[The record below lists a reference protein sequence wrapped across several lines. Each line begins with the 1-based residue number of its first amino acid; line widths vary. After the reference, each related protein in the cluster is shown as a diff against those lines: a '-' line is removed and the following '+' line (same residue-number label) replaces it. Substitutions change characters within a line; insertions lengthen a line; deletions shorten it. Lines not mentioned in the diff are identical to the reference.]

1 MWFTSVL
8 HQAIPIILDVIKAVW
23 PAALFFFLF
32 PIVRSIWVYWRNRT
46 FEMSLNFKFLEMKM
60 PREITRSP
68 RSMDQFFHAIAGMGN
83 APGHLGEK
91 YGLGEI
97 TIWWSFE
104 IVSLGGEIHFYARI
118 FDQYVSIFKA
128 AMFAAYP
135 EVEVT
140 EAEDYVPKWIPHN
153 VLELELAGKD
163 LYANEFVL
171 AKDPAYPI
179 KTYQQFETSTE
190 EYQVDPMAVFME
202 SLAAVGPEEFV
213 GIQYNI
219 APVSLNWGHQYEG
232 IVEKLRTPQ
241 VAKGGGH
248 AAAGDDLAAALKT
261 SLLQKS
267 PGQTDVL
274 KAVERNLSK
283 PAFDTNIR
291 IMYVAPRK
299 VFSDR
304 VPRRAIKGSVM
315 QYNAADLNSL
325 VFNDRMNT
333 KPGWFDPPYIFKRTR
348 RRARRNRNLHLWI
361 ERELGIHEPMGKFL
375 SGHFFNKWGSRSDIL
390 TTEMLAT
397 LYHPPTT
404 LVVTGPLTQRVESR
418 KMGPPAGLPIYAD
431 ESVLDK
437 FK

>member
-1 MWFTSVL
+1 MWFSNALDAALPVIISFL
-8 HQAIPIILDVIKAVW
+8 KAIW

-32 PIVRSIWVYWRNRT
+32 PVVRSLWVYWRNRT
-46 FEMSLNFKFLEMKM
+46 FEVSLNYKFLEMKM

-68 RSMDQFFHAIAGMGN
+68 RSMDQFFHAISGMGN
-83 APGHLGEK
+83 WAGHIGEK

-97 TIWWSFE
+97 TIWWTFE
-104 IVSLGGEIHFYARI
+104 VVSLGGEIHFYARV
-118 FDQYVSIFKA
+118 FDQYVSIFKG
-128 AMFAAYP
+128 AMYATYP
-135 EVEVT
+135 EVEIV

-153 VLELELAGKD
+153 ILELELAGKD
-163 LYANEFVL
+163 LYANEFVF

-179 KTYQQFETSTE
+179 KTYQQFESSTE

-202 SLAAVGPEEFV
+202 ALAAVGPQEFV

-219 APVSLNWGHQYEG
+219 APAGLNWGHQYEH

-241 VAKGGGH
+241 VAKGAGH
-248 AAAGDDLAAALKT
+248 GAAAEDLAATLKM

-267 PGQTDVL
+267 PGQTDIL

-291 IMYVAPRK
+291 ILYVAPRK
-299 VFSDR
+299 IFSDR
-304 VPRRAIKGSVM
+304 VPRRAIKGSFA

-333 KPGWFDPPYIFKRTR
+333 KPGWFDPPFIFKRTR
-348 RRARRNRNLHLWI
+348 RRARKNRNLHLWI
-361 ERELGIHEPMGKFL
+361 ERELGIHEWMGQWL
-375 SGHFFNKWGSRSDIL
+375 SGHTFNKWGSRSDIL
-390 TTEMLAT
+390 TSEVLAT
-397 LYHPPTT
+397 LFHPPTI
-404 LVVTGPLTQRVESR
+404 LVTTGPLTQRVESR
-418 KMGPPAGLPIYAD
+418 KMGAPAGLPIYAD